1 MDRRKFLKNTSLVSA
16 GSLVLAGLPV
26 KLMEGNPDLEQA
38 AMAASND
45 NVLVLVQMHGGND
58 GLNCVVPINQYSTY
72 LSLRPN
78 IAIPNQGAR
87 KLISLDTTLILDEQI
102 GIHPDMLPFK
112 QMYEQGLS
120 SVVQNVGFEDMNLSH
135 FRGRDIMF
143 MGGGPTDYFN
153 SGWMGRLMDFQY
165 PGYPDSYPNPQMLD
179 PIALEIGNSTS
190 LAFHRENGIPIGF
203 SIDSPEAFY
212 NLINGVGV
220 APPILF
226 PDSHAG
232 EELRYLMEFEKKSN
246 QYAQRL
252 KDVYNAGSNTASVNY
267 PQTYPYSAPVTAISN
282 PLSGQLRLIA
292 RLLKG
297 GCKTRIF
304 MCRIGGFDTHAN
316 QVEKFDTTMGTHAAL
331 VFHLFGA
338 MKAFYDDLKGLGF
351 GDKVLSMTFTE
362 FGRRVYSNA
371 SYGSDHGTSFPV
383 FLFGKGLKPG
393 IVGNNPDLSDLNG
406 GNLRY
411 KIDYRQVY
419 TTVAQDWFGASDEAL
434 TATKFNEWLDKKIGL
449 FGTTGIDDVEDEI
462 KSVLHDCYPNP
473 ASEMVN
479 VSFFI
484 TPGSDV
490 RLSLHDP
497 NGRKVA
503 EILNEYRFYG
513 ETTVTYDISQL
524 PAGFYLYKLE
534 TREFNA
540 AKKLVVRSSL

>member
-1 MDRRKFLKNTSLVSA
+1 MDRRYFLKNTTLAGA
-16 GSLVLAGLPV
+16 GSFVLAGLPV
-26 KLMEGNPDLEQA
+26 KLLEGYPDLSQV
-38 AMAASND
+38 AMAASD
-45 NVLVLVQMHGGND
+45 DKILVLIQLHGGND
-58 GLNCVVPINQYSTY
+58 GLNCVIPVNQYSTY

-87 KLISLDTTLILDEQI
+87 QLINLDNSLLLDDQI
-102 GIHPDMLPFK
+102 GIHPDMSAFK

-120 SVVQNVGFEDMNLSH
+120 SVVQNVGYENMNLSH

-143 MGGGPTDYFN
+143 MGGGPTDYYN
-153 SGWMGRLMDFQY
+153 SGWMGRLMDYEY
-165 PGYPDSYPNPQMLD
+165 PGYPNSYPNSQMLD
-179 PIALEIGNSTS
+179 PIALEIGNSMS

-212 NLINGVGV
+212 NLINGVGA

-232 EELRYLMEFEKKSN
+232 EELKYLMEFEKKSN

-267 PQTYPYSAPVTAISN
+267 PATYPYSAPLTAVNN

-331 VFHLFGA
+331 VYHLFGA
-338 MKAFYDDLKGLGF
+338 VKAFYDDLKGLGYE
-351 GDKVLSMTFTE
+351 DKVLSMTFTE

-383 FLFGKGLKPG
+383 FLFAKGLKSG
-393 IVGNNPDLSDLNG
+393 MVGKNPDLSDLNG
-406 GNLRY
+406 GNLKY
-411 KIDYRQVY
+411 KVDYRQVY
-419 TTVAQDWFGASDEAL
+419 TSVVQDWFGATNEAL
-434 TATKFNEWLDKKIGL
+434 AATKFSDWVDKKLDL
-449 FGTTGIDDVEDEI
+449 FEWTGISDLEDTGV
-462 KSVLHDCYPNP
+462 SVLYDCFPNP
-473 ASEMVN
+473 ASDEISF
-479 VSFFI
+479 SFFI
-484 TPGSDV
+484 NHSSKV
-490 RLSLHDP
+490 RLTIFDI
-497 NGRKVA
+497 NGKRIT
-503 EILNEYRFYG
+503 EIINEQRFYG
-513 ETTVTYDISQL
+513 KNTVPYNVSSL
-524 PAGFYLYKLE
+524 PAGIYLYKLE
-534 TREFNA
+534 SSEFTDT
-540 AKKLVVRSSL
+540 KKMVIR